1 MVFGFQS
8 AKNIGICSVF
18 CSKGLKK
25 LRKHRLADDFWGW
38 QKCDHLQQ
46 EEGEEE
52 EEEQQQ
58 QQQQQQHEEEEEE
71 EVEEE
76 EEAGAGA
83 GAEAE
88 EEHAQ
93 KCDKKMCG
101 RMLTSCG
108 MTRTSHCALRLRT
121 SRAHEQHQR
130 PHYYT

>member
-1 MVFGFQS
+1 M
-8 AKNIGICSVF
+8 
-18 CSKGLKK
+18 
-25 LRKHRLADDFWGW
+25 RKHRLADNFWGW
-38 QKCDHLQQ
+38 QKCDNKLCCHLQQ

-52 EEEQQQ
+52 E
-58 QQQQQQHEEEEEE
+58 QQQQQHEEEEEE
-71 EVEEE
+71 EAEEE
-76 EEAGAGA
+76 EEEA

>member
-1 MVFGFQS
+1 M
-8 AKNIGICSVF
+8 
-18 CSKGLKK
+18 
-25 LRKHRLADDFWGW
+25 RKHRLADDFWGW

-52 EEEQQQ
+52 EEEEEEE
-58 QQQQQQHEEEEEE
+58 QQQQQHEEEEEE
-71 EVEEE
+71 EEE
-76 EEAGAGA
+76 AGA